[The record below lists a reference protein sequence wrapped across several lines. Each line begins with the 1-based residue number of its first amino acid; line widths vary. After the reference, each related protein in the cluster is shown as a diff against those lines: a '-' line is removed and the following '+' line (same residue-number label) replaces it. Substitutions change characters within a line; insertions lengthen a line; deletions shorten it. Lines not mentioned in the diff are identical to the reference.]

1 MGFNKRHVRKFLEES
16 QEYQEFRKALAILG
30 DKWSA
35 LIIISVF
42 DGPKRFSEIQK
53 LTEGISPRTLTQRLS
68 MLETEGMISRQV
80 YKEFPPRIEYS
91 VTEKA
96 IELKTSMMEIKKWAH
111 KYYRGHSTVKRIL
124 RHHSFFI

>member
-1 MGFNKRHVRKFLEES
+1 MGFDKRHVRKFLEES

-53 LTEGISPRTLTQRLS
+53 LTEGISPRTLTQRLN
-68 MLETEGMISRQV
+68 MLESEGMISRQV
-80 YKEFPPRIEYS
+80 YKEFPPRTEYS
-91 VTEKA
+91 VTSKA
-96 IELKTSMMEIKKWAH
+96 IELKSSMMELKKWAH
-111 KYYRGHSTVKRIL
+111 KHCPAKSRAKRIL
-124 RHHSFFI
+124 RHSLFI